1 VRMDDV
7 IFQRRLRAILGDP
20 ILSLT
25 VLDPRTEEPY
35 LLLCELF
42 MECNEH
48 QRAHIRSGWP
58 YGRQWH
64 VPAPGTTYDWRGG
77 VMSERRLR
85 ASLIHDA
92 IQPTVPDWRDVVV
105 GFPVMYWA
113 ANELGMNAEA
123 LFQEVAAAAT
133 PEMRRLLMDWISEP
147 KHDSPE
153 EMGWKLVDSPD
164 GPRYKLSS

>member
-1 VRMDDV
+1 MDDV
-7 IFQRRLRAILGDP
+7 TFQRRLRAILGDP

-42 MECNEH
+42 MECNEN

-58 YGRQWH
+58 YGREWH
-64 VPAPGTTYDWRGG
+64 VPVPGTTYDWRGG
-77 VMSERRLR
+77 EMSERRLR

-92 IQPTVPDWRDVVV
+92 IQPTVPDWRDVMV

-113 ANELGMNAEA
+113 ANQLISHLRHVQPHDESGRCTVGHELIWWE
-123 LFQEVAAAAT
+123 
-133 PEMRRLLMDWISEP
+133 
-147 KHDSPE
+147 SPTQ
-153 EMGWKLVDSPD
+153 
-164 GPRYKLSS
+164 